1 MCGVTKEASYCRI
14 AVICDQILDEYAA
27 KFPSSEWAAAKEKW
41 VLVNGIAD
49 FWLMQLLRNSHCGN
63 S

>member
-27 KFPSSEWAAAKEKW
+27 KFPSSEWAAAKEK
-41 VLVNGIAD
+41 
-49 FWLMQLLRNSHCGN
+49 
-63 S
+63 